1 MIGPLLDS
9 LEVHLGHALRVDA
22 HRLLQTES
30 SARVLLAFE
39 PGEAVAMTHVAER
52 LGRDPSTATRFVDR
66 AEADGLVLRV
76 AGESDRR
83 RRVARLTPKGE
94 ELRRALVDL
103 RTARGRTLVE
113 AVGSQTGLGADQVQW
128 FLEALADAAAR

>member
-1 MIGPLLDS
+1 MISALLDA

-22 HRLLQTES
+22 QRLSQSEA

-39 PGEAVAMTHVAER
+39 PGEAVPMADVAER
-52 LGRDPSTATRFVDR
+52 LGRDPSTVTRFVDR

-83 RRVARLTPKGE
+83 RRLARLTPKGE
-94 ELRRALVDL
+94 EIRRALVEL
-103 RTARGRTLVE
+103 RSTRARALVE
-113 AVGSQTGLGADQVQW
+113 SVEGQTGLGSDQVQW
-128 FLEALADAAAR
+128 FLQALSDAARR